1 MRTFAF
7 LFVMLAVAEAG
18 AAQIATPARSF
29 AVVVIDEMAC
39 RCVGAG
45 IVGRIPGCSRALRD
59 RFPDVAVSP
68 AFLPRLTSFEST
80 KRALQGGFDNIT
92 NHANPRV
99 VNSEINS
106 PQFRTFGAVQGRD
119 FTSRIR
125 LRERK

>member
-1 MRTFAF
+1 MKWRVGAWARVS
-7 LFVMLAVAEAG
+7 LEGSPAVAVHCETG
-18 AAQIATPARSF
+18 
-29 AVVVIDEMAC
+29 
-39 RCVGAG
+39 
-45 IVGRIPGCSRALRD
+45 
-59 RFPDVAVSP
+59 FPDVAVSP